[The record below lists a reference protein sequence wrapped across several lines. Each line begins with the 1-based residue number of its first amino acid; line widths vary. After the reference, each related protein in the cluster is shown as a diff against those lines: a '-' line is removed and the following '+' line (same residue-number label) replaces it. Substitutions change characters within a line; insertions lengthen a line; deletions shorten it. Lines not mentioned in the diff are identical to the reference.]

1 MRRILASMVL
11 LVLLFPTLAFGETV
25 KLEDLVITDGLYFKK
40 FTQVPFTGKVTGRE
54 QGKLKD
60 GKRGGVWIVYDSNGR
75 VSKEVT
81 YENGKKVTWVQY
93 KYHSNGQLRT
103 KETYKDGKF
112 DGPRVDYNENGQL

>member
-1 MRRILASMVL
+1 MRHILTSVFL
-11 LVLLFPTLAFGETV
+11 VVLLFPTLAFGETV

-54 QGKLKD
+54 QGRLKD
-60 GKRGGVWIVYDSNGR
+60 GKRVGVWIEYVGNGR

-81 YENGKKVTWVQY
+81 YENGKKVIWVQY
-93 KYHSNGQLRT
+93 KYHSTGQVRT

-112 DGPRVDYNENGQL
+112 DGPWVRYYDNG